1 MKKQSVKIEIANE
14 VGKDP
19 ALNVFMQQ
27 TVFAI
32 RRAFQDPEV
41 CKEYEAW
48 KAARAAK
55 EAKA

>member
-1 MKKQSVKIEIANE
+1 MKKQSVKTEIANA

-32 RRAFQDPEV
+32 RRAFEDPEV

-48 KAARAAK
+48 KAARATK